1 MNQQLEQAKKN
12 IKRIETAMKAIGTQ
26 LEQDKNDVSK
36 LNWPDIGSLG
46 RVAELLEEAQ
56 EFYA

>member
-12 IKRIETAMKAIGTQ
+12 IKRIETAMKAIGAQ

-46 RVAELLEEAQ
+46 HLAELLEEAQ